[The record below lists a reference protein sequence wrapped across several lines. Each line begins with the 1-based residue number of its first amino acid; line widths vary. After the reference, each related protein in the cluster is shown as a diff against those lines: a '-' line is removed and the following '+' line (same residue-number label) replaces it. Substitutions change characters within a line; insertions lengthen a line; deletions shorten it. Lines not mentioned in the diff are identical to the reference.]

1 MSHSTQEIKN
11 QYKRFVKIILLA
23 TIFCCLAIV
32 ILSYI
37 LTENMLL
44 VGVLFVSFILVI
56 FIITSAIYSM
66 KRVFAS
72 KLFLISQLEDWAN
85 LSKVRG
91 EIKVLPH
98 SDDNLTQTINSLVEQ
113 LEATENEDNQ
123 FDRKL
128 LGNALLD
135 KETGVGNRDFFNNRL
150 EELLK
155 EEDIQGAVYF
165 IQFKECELVR
175 TLYGQQQALALI
187 EALIST
193 LNDLL
198 TPLTHYFLA
207 RRSEFE
213 LAVIVPHIF
222 FLEAENLAEKLVL
235 SLSKVDVPVGV
246 NKDAFIHIG
255 VSYFSNAENSY
266 QVKSETDM
274 ALRSAQLQGPSQW
287 FMFDPGEVEHTT
299 VKGSLNWLNLL
310 KSAIE
315 KNAFVIFFQPVFA
328 IDSEQQLHHEAL
340 SKVRDFEGNLI
351 DARVFLPMAQ
361 KCGLIKDIDLLM
373 FEQVCRLLS
382 YDNEQQDDCSLNLS
396 IESLL
401 AKGFIEKITEI
412 LLRYQ
417 TISTRLII
425 EVSEYHLVNHLT
437 ELKPILS
444 TLHQLGIN
452 LLVDKVGQY
461 IESADYIKSYPIS
474 YMKLH
479 RSIVLNIDKKPEN
492 QIFVQSVIAIC
503 GAHKVDVYALGVE
516 SIEEWKT
523 LIMLGIDGGQ
533 GHYFTEP
540 VAQVAKAIYTN

>member
-1 MSHSTQEIKN
+1 MSHSIQEIKN
-11 QYKRFVKIILLA
+11 QYKRFVKLIVLA
-23 TIFCCLAIV
+23 TILCCLAIV
-32 ILSYI
+32 TLSYI

-44 VGVLFVSFILVI
+44 VGILLVAFILAI
-56 FIITSAIYSM
+56 FIVASAIYSM

-72 KLFLISQLEDWAN
+72 KLFLISQLEEWAN
-85 LSKVRG
+85 ASKFCG

-98 SDDNLTQTINSLVEQ
+98 SDDNLTQTINSLIEQ
-113 LEATENEDNQ
+113 LEVAENDESQ

-193 LNDLL
+193 LNSLL
-198 TPLTHYFLA
+198 TPLTNYFLA

-222 FLEAENLAEKLVL
+222 FLEAEKLAEKLVL

-299 VKGSLNWLNLL
+299 VKGSLNWLNVL

-340 SKVRDFEGNLI
+340 SKVRDVEGNLI
-351 DARVFLPMAQ
+351 NARVFLPMAQ

-373 FEQVCRLLS
+373 FKQVCRLLT

-401 AKGFIEKITEI
+401 SEGFIEKITET
-412 LLRYQ
+412 LLCYK

-437 ELKPILS
+437 ELKPVLS
-444 TLHQLGIN
+444 ALHQLGIK

-461 IESADYIKSYPIS
+461 IESVDYIKSCPIS

-479 RSIVLNIDKKPEN
+479 RSIVLNIHKKPEN
-492 QIFVQSVIAIC
+492 QIFVQSVKAVCEAHQVAI
-503 GAHKVDVYALGVE
+503 YALGVE

-540 VAQVAKAIYTN
+540 VAQVANAIYTN